1 MSKGAS
7 DYLHSNIA
15 LRMFLVRTLVAIDRE
30 CARQGRMI
38 SFECP
43 TVRHRFCIYAISDRL
58 WLVYGPIR
66 VLGHVLPE
74 G

>member
-38 SFECP
+38 SFECH
-43 TVRHRFCIYAISDRL
+43 RHNRTSSILHLRNQ
-58 WLVYGPIR
+58 
-66 VLGHVLPE
+66 
-74 G
+74 